1 MMLAPILRVK
11 LDCNEFILNLFSR
24 YLDLK
29 CLNLN
34 FCNDY
39 RNTTRR
45 VYYNL
50 SFNSYCLILSEKKIK
65 HAQIQSLSPFSM
77 VGIKQERKNSC
88 GNNIQRQK
96 LQFGLVELMRS
107 NKLYPDKTLILF
119 RISLDLK
126 NLFSKLE

>member
-1 MMLAPILRVK
+1 
-11 LDCNEFILNLFSR
+11 
-24 YLDLK
+24 
-29 CLNLN
+29 
-34 FCNDY
+34 
-39 RNTTRR
+39 
-45 VYYNL
+45 
-50 SFNSYCLILSEKKIK
+50 
-65 HAQIQSLSPFSM
+65 M